1 MEFEQIQRNQ
11 RLIFNSNESFA
22 SSSLVFFIGRY
33 FSYSVENYNYHGQF
47 KYAYTNNKPNV
58 SFDTITMFIHIF
70 ISKATNV
77 CPIEFSC
84 AHRLFDF
91 ILNSRPLIYSFLQG
105 PKTKNNYT
113 DSVRWV
119 HIVCMLLLLINTTA
133 VSKSSKTVN
142 TVVNCGPWASF
153 LISSEFFVSLTCD
166 MRLSC

>member
-1 MEFEQIQRNQ
+1 MEFEQVHRNQ

-22 SSSLVFFIGRY
+22 SPSLLFLLADI
-33 FSYSVENYNYHGQF
+33 SVIVLRTIIITGNSNMRIQI
-47 KYAYTNNKPNV
+47 TNQMSPL
-58 SFDTITMFIHIF
+58 TLIHIF

-142 TVVNCGPWASF
+142 TLVNCGPWASF